1 MKNSNPEDKIILAI
15 DGLELKESLSL
26 IKKCPRIKWVKIGLE
41 LFSREG
47 PDAIKA
53 FKDINK
59 SIFLDLK
66 FHDIP
71 NTMKS
76 ACYQVSRSG
85 VDIISVHAS
94 AGSKALSISK
104 QASIEGASDSNLK
117 PPALIGITV
126 LTSFSSL
133 QFQNEFDSKTLIED
147 YVLRLAR
154 LSFDSGLDGCVCSP
168 LEVKNLRSNFGSHF
182 QLITPGIRFDNSNNN
197 DQSRV
202 MSAHQAISRGATKL
216 VIGRPITRSSDPNKS
231 FNDICKSIS

>member
-1 MKNSNPEDKIILAI
+1 MNNSSPEDKIIVAI
-15 DGLELKESLSL
+15 DGLELTESLLL
-26 IKKCPRIKWVKIGLE
+26 IKRCSKIKWVKIGLE

-59 SIFLDLK
+59 KIFLDLK

-71 NTMKS
+71 NTMRS
-76 ACYQVSRSG
+76 ACYQVSRNG

-104 QASIEGASDSNLK
+104 HASIEGASDSNLP

-126 LTSFSSL
+126 LTSFSDR
-133 QFQNEFDSKTLIED
+133 QFQNEFDMQTLIED
-147 YVLRLAR
+147 HVLRLAR
-154 LSFDSGLDGCVCSP
+154 LSLDAGLDGCVCSP
-168 LEVKNLRSNFGSHF
+168 WELKNLRRNFGSDF
-182 QLITPGIRFDNSNNN
+182 QFITPGIRLDPKNIN

-202 MSAHQAISRGATKL
+202 MSPYKAINLGATKL
-216 VIGRPITRSSDPNKS
+216 VIGRPITRASDPNKS

>member
-66 FHDIP
+66 FYDIP
-71 NTMKS
+71 NTMRS

-133 QFQNEFDSKTLIED
+133 QFQNEFDTKTLIED
-147 YVLRLAR
+147 Y
-154 LSFDSGLDGCVCSP
+154 D
-168 LEVKNLRSNFGSHF
+168 
-182 QLITPGIRFDNSNNN
+182 
-197 DQSRV
+197 
-202 MSAHQAISRGATKL
+202 
-216 VIGRPITRSSDPNKS
+216 
-231 FNDICKSIS
+231 